1 MGRSDDPTSRYVSLL
16 ARAGKSAVPEMSRR
30 LGISRAAAGEA
41 FGASAGLVLA
51 GLARHQRRRV
61 GDPAAASAVVEKYGR
76 PADVDAPD
84 IAVGAHLARPSLNP
98 RLGGLLGDA
107 AQRACAWL
115 SARTG
120 ESPDAL
126 GRAIAASA
134 PLALGALGTAT
145 SAEGAP
151 LRPLLDAVPEDSNPL
166 DEPGRLLEPS
176 GPCADAFR
184 RLRHAGSP
192 WFSRLLPRRH

>member
-1 MGRSDDPTSRYVSLL
+1 MGSSGDPTSRYLSLL

-51 GLARHQRRRV
+51 GLARHQRRRA

-84 IAVGAHLARPSLNP
+84 IAVGAHLERPRLNP

-107 AQRACAWL
+107 APLACAWL

-134 PLALGALGTAT
+134 PLALGALGTAGT
-145 SAEGAP
+145 ALG
-151 LRPLLDAVPEDSNPL
+151 PLLDAVTEDASPL
-166 DEPGRLLEPS
+166 DEPGRLLRPD

-192 WFSRLLPRRH
+192 WFSRLLTRRH